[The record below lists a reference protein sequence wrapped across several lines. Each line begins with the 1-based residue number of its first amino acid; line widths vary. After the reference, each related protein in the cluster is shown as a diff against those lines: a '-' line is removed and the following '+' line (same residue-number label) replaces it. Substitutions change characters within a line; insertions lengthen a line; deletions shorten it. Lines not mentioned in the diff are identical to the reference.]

1 MDEDMSPRFS
11 ALASSTG
18 IVGVEGGKLA
28 QGCGVGAP
36 GRRRLF
42 RRER

>member
-18 IVGVEGGKLA
+18 RARVERGKLER
-28 QGCGVGAP
+28 GGRMGAH
-36 GRRRLF
+36 GWRRLF

>member
-1 MDEDMSPRFS
+1 MDEDMSPRFF

-18 IVGVEGGKLA
+18 RVRVERGKLERR
-28 QGCGVGAP
+28 CRMGAH
-36 GRRRLF
+36 GWRRLF